1 MAEAEKGIGQSIKDT
16 VSNALSD
23 FKSYQEKNKTESG
36 AENWNEYHSGKSI
49 NPTTGKL
56 EFDTYDALYD
66 ESTGG
71 AAGGLVYAPATVAP
85 ATPKSTPFDPNAV
98 LEYAKTAGMV
108 ESDAQIAELLAD
120 PTKWLNDRNIN
131 LSDVVPNID
140 PETSGTNLDP
150 YDTRY
155 GLGDDVAVDPA
166 TAVISTSGDVTQG
179 TITDF
184 TADTVTDRMGT
195 DVTTVDA
202 ATGTIRDENL
212 VDAAQIDMQGAGTGV
227 NADGT
232 ISVTG
237 EAINNFATQDI
248 SQMIDTSTIS
258 GKLLAQ
264 KLGEGNYTDS
274 KATVLGQM
282 KIISD
287 EFKDSNGQPKIP
299 AWAQSIARD
308 TSKTMAFSGITGTA
322 QTAAMA
328 TALMEA
334 TLGVAE
340 KDAAFFQTLT
350 VKNLD
355 NRQQSII
362 NKANVMAQFE
372 VANLD
377 NRQAALVQNAKS
389 FLEMDM
395 ANLTNEQQA
404 EVINTQAMVEAL
416 LTDQSVINAQRL
428 FSAETAN
435 DFQKYYD
442 QMNTTISMNR
452 SEQINSMN
460 RFNAGEINDASEFNS
475 TMEDA
480 RQRFYA
486 SMQYNIDIANAKW
499 RQTVSTTNSHMQF
512 EAHSTDVKNTLD
524 ISTEAMN
531 RMWDRVDNMLDY
543 IYRGAEAESTRD
555 ANILAAQLSA
565 QASGGSSKSGKYAAI
580 GTIIAAGITKF
591 SDIRLKENIEHL
603 ETQNGIRYYTWDWN
617 AEAIRRGLN
626 NGPTFGVMA
635 QEVQK
640 THPEAIVK
648 GPHGFL
654 MVNYG
659 ALPN

>member
-1 MAEAEKGIGQSIKDT
+1 MGLWSSTFGDGNSLEQSIDNQFGSSQGSYVGGSWTGSPSTRPDGVKGP
-16 VSNALSD
+16 NANRGGD
-23 FKSYQEKNKTESG
+23 N
-36 AENWNEYHSGKSI
+36 
-49 NPTTGKL
+49 
-56 EFDTYDALYD
+56 DYDALYD

-71 AAGGLVYAPATVAP
+71 AAGGLVSAPAPVAP
-85 ATPKSTPFDPNAV
+85 APPPKSTPFDPNSV

-131 LSDVVPNID
+131 LSDVVPTID
-140 PETSGTNLDP
+140 PDEEGTNLDP
-150 YDTRY
+150 YDPRY
-155 GLGDDVAVDPA
+155 DLGDDVAVDPN

-179 TITDF
+179 PITDF
-184 TADTVTDRMGT
+184 AADTVTDRMGT

-202 ATGTIRDENL
+202 AKGTIREDNL
-212 VDAAQIDMQGAGTGV
+212 VDAAQIDMQGVGTGV

-237 EAINNFATQDI
+237 EAINNFATQNI

-264 KLGEGNYTDS
+264 KLGEGNYTDA

-299 AWAQSIARD
+299 AWAQSIARE
-308 TSKTMAFSGITGTA
+308 TSKAMAFTGITGTA

-416 LTDQSVINAQRL
+416 LTDQAAINAQRL

-442 QMNTTISMNR
+442 QMNATISMNR
-452 SEQINSMN
+452 SEQINAMN
-460 RFNAGEINDASEFNS
+460 RFNAGEINDASEFNA

-486 SMQYNIDIANAKW
+486 SMQYNIDLANAKW
-499 RQTVSTTNSHMQF
+499 RQTVSTTNSDMQF

-543 IYRGAEAESTRD
+543 IYRGAEAESDRD
-555 ANILAAQLSA
+555 AQILAAQLSA
-565 QASGGSSKSGKYAAI
+565 QASGGSSSSGKYQAI
-580 GTIIAAGITKF
+580 GTIIAAGI
-591 SDIRLKENIEHL
+591 
-603 ETQNGIRYYTWDWN
+603 
-617 AEAIRRGLN
+617 
-626 NGPTFGVMA
+626 
-635 QEVQK
+635 
-640 THPEAIVK
+640 
-648 GPHGFL
+648 
-654 MVNYG
+654 G
-659 ALPN
+659 AF